1 MFTEMGKNL
10 ARPPRTESVPFSV
23 DWTVVLCR
31 LESENALI
39 ASDCQL

>member
-10 ARPPRTESVPFSV
+10 ARPPRTESVLFV